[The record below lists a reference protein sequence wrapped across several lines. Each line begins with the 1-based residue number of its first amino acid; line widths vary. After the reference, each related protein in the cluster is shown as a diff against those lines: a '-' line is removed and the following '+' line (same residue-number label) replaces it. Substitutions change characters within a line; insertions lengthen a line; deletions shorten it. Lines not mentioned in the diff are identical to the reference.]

1 MMLAGIIAALGVVV
15 IIFGAFALCKASSEY
30 RDDEWF

>member
-1 MMLAGIIAALGVVV
+1 MLAGIVAAFTVVV
-15 IIFGAFALCKASSEY
+15 IIIAAFALCKASSEW